1 MTITLVFLLIFVSVF
16 GVVWGVSYAV
26 THNPKLEERLD
37 RLYTAKPLTPTEE
50 EVKNTDWQ
58 QKVLK
63 LVGPIARLS
72 APPEGGET
80 TYLKLRLM
88 NAGLRQSHWPM
99 VLFTAKTVMAFC
111 LPTLALVYGGFSEEG
126 IQSKQT
132 LMLLLVLAAL
142 GYYLPNAL
150 LSFLI
155 RSRQREI
162 DEALP
167 DAIDLVMVCV
177 EAGLAIDAAI
187 KRTCEELD
195 LRSPALA
202 EELGLVSLEL
212 QVGASRESAMQNL
225 ARRTG
230 VEDVATFV
238 TILIQSEQFG
248 TNVAQSLRG
257 LSEAMREKRR
267 LRAEEQAAKIP
278 LKMMFPTIF
287 FIFPALFVVLLGPA
301 VLSILRTLLPEMA
314 GV

>member
-1 MTITLVFLLIFVSVF
+1 MIINLFFILIFVSVF
-16 GVVWGVSYAV
+16 ILVWSVGHAI
-26 THNPKLEERLD
+26 TPNPKLEERLN
-37 RLYTAKPLTPTEE
+37 RLATQKPLETPES
-50 EVKNTDWQ
+50 VIKNSDWHL
-58 QKVLK
+58 KVLK

-88 NAGLRQSHWPM
+88 NAGLRQSFWP
-99 VLFTAKTVMAFC
+99 VVFFTAKTVMAFC
-111 LPTLALVYGGFSEEG
+111 LPALTMIYVGFSDEG
-126 IQSKQT
+126 LETKFT
-132 LMLLLVLAAL
+132 LMVLLVMAAL
-142 GYYLPNAL
+142 GYYLPNVV

-155 RSRQREI
+155 HTRQRDI

-212 QVGASRESAMQNL
+212 QVGASRESAMHNL

-238 TILIQSEQFG
+238 TVLLQAEQFG
-248 TNVAQSLRG
+248 TDVAQSLRAM
-257 LSEAMREKRR
+257 SESMREKRR

-278 LKMMFPTIF
+278 LKMLFPTIF
-287 FIFPALFVVLLGPA
+287 FIFPALFVVLLGPG
-301 VLSILRTLLPEMA
+301 VQSILRTLLPEMA